1 MDAANSIKNNR
12 NKKNF
17 MSIIKRAVAIIL
29 FAALIL
35 NVFLPV
41 TVLAEGG
48 DEGKKVVR
56 VGWHEPPYFI
66 IDENGRKSGYS
77 YEYQRKVAAYTG
89 WEYEYVEGT
98 WSDLLQMLK
107 EGKIDLMSD
116 VSYSEERTKD
126 MLFTSLPM
134 GTESYYIFISPDNEE
149 ISSDNLSTLNGKRI
163 GVTEGSIQKEYFLE
177 WERIHGINAELVEV
191 NSTEEEAL
199 KMLGTELDAHVTMDV
214 YGTPETAVPVCKIGS
229 SDFYFA
235 VSKKRPDLV
244 TELDAALNR
253 IQDENKYYDQQLHD
267 KYLKSAEANLYL
279 SNLERKW
286 ISNHGAIRVGYQDN
300 YLAFCARDPETGE
313 LTGALADYLKYAST
327 AFENARVEFEPI
339 AYDTMAEAI
348 EAMKN
353 GEIDCVFPANLTDYD
368 AEELGLVMSPAIMRT
383 EMDAIVRSSEQKEF
397 LLKDKV
403 VVAVNEGNT
412 NYELFLAQHFPD
424 WEIAYFKDTPTG
436 LDAIAKGEADCVI
449 ISSYRYSNISRQCEK
464 LRLSSIYSGVEMDY
478 CFAVPE
484 GETELYSI
492 LARTTAVVPDATI
505 HTALTYYSTE
515 DVKVSFG
522 EFIKDN
528 LLIIL
533 AAISVILLI
542 ILILLLRNI
551 RAERKLVKE
560 EQLLKNLNRKVFVDS
575 LTSVRNKGAYTE
587 YIRKLQERID
597 GGEQFDLAIGIFDCN
612 NLKTVNDECGHDK
625 GDIYLKNSCMLICKV
640 FDHSPVFRI
649 GGDEFAVFLMND
661 DFKNREMLEKI
672 FEDKRIAICRDAKNN
687 WEEVHIA
694 YGFAEFDPKQ
704 DPTVSDAA
712 RRADK
717 IMYENK
723 RKMKEKQWAPV

>member
-12 NKKNF
+12 NKKIF

-41 TVLAEGG
+41 TVLAKGG

-191 NSTEEEAL
+191 NGTEEEAL

-267 KYLKSAEANLYL
+267 KYLKSAETNLYL

-449 ISSYRYSNISRQCEK
+449 ISSYRYSNISRQCEN
-464 LRLSSIYSGVEMDY
+464 LRLTSIYSGVEMDY
-478 CFAVPE
+478 YFAVPE

-587 YIRKLQERID
+587 YIRNLQERID

>member
-1 MDAANSIKNNR
+1 MKYTITTRLVHLSAIGDTEITHNATVTLIADTNFQLPITITVTNADYTYDKITGIINLSNPKNNVVITAYATLTLDLTTLPNYEELDYGIHR
-12 NKKNF
+12 VSIVAKASGFLDSEPSDPITFNKLE
-17 MSIIKRAVAIIL
+17 S
-29 FAALIL
+29 
-35 NVFLPV
+35 
-41 TVLAEGG
+41 
-48 DEGKKVVR
+48 
-56 VGWHEPPYFI
+56 PY
-66 IDENGRKSGYS
+66 
-77 YEYQRKVAAYTG
+77 
-89 WEYEYVEGT
+89 
-98 WSDLLQMLK
+98 
-107 EGKIDLMSD
+107 
-116 VSYSEERTKD
+116 
-126 MLFTSLPM
+126 
-134 GTESYYIFISPDNEE
+134 NEE

-267 KYLKSAEANLYL
+267 KYLKSAETNLYL

-313 LTGALADYLKYAST
+313 LTGALADYLNYAST

-464 LRLSSIYSGVEMDY
+464 LRLTSIYSGVEMDY

>member
-1 MDAANSIKNNR
+1 
-12 NKKNF
+12 
-17 MSIIKRAVAIIL
+17 
-29 FAALIL
+29 
-35 NVFLPV
+35 
-41 TVLAEGG
+41 
-48 DEGKKVVR
+48 
-56 VGWHEPPYFI
+56 
-66 IDENGRKSGYS
+66 
-77 YEYQRKVAAYTG
+77 
-89 WEYEYVEGT
+89 
-98 WSDLLQMLK
+98 
-107 EGKIDLMSD
+107 
-116 VSYSEERTKD
+116 
-126 MLFTSLPM
+126 
-134 GTESYYIFISPDNEE
+134 
-149 ISSDNLSTLNGKRI
+149 
-163 GVTEGSIQKEYFLE
+163 
-177 WERIHGINAELVEV
+177 
-191 NSTEEEAL
+191 
-199 KMLGTELDAHVTMDV
+199 
-214 YGTPETAVPVCKIGS
+214 
-229 SDFYFA
+229 
-235 VSKKRPDLV
+235 
-244 TELDAALNR
+244 
-253 IQDENKYYDQQLHD
+253 
-267 KYLKSAEANLYL
+267 
-279 SNLERKW
+279 
-286 ISNHGAIRVGYQDN
+286 
-300 YLAFCARDPETGE
+300 
-313 LTGALADYLKYAST
+313 
-327 AFENARVEFEPI
+327 
-339 AYDTMAEAI
+339 MAEAI

-436 LDAIAKGEADCVI
+436 LDAIAKGEADCVV

-464 LRLSSIYSGVEMDY
+464 LRLTSIYSGVEMDY

>member
-1 MDAANSIKNNR
+1 MDAANSIKKNR

-41 TVLAEGG
+41 TVLAKGG

-191 NSTEEEAL
+191 NGTEEEAL

-267 KYLKSAEANLYL
+267 KYLKSAETNLYL

-436 LDAIAKGEADCVI
+436 LDAIAKGDADCVI

-464 LRLSSIYSGVEMDY
+464 LRLTPIYSGVEMDY

-551 RAERKLVKE
+551 RTERKLVKE

-661 DFKNREMLEKI
+661 DFKNRELLEKI
-672 FEDKRIAICRDAKNN
+672 FEDKRIAICRDAKND

>member
-12 NKKNF
+12 NKKIF

-98 WSDLLQMLK
+98 WTDLLQMLK

-191 NSTEEEAL
+191 NGTEEEAL

>member
-35 NVFLPV
+35 IVFLPV
-41 TVLAEGG
+41 TVLAKGG

-191 NSTEEEAL
+191 NGTEEEAL

-327 AFENARVEFEPI
+327 AFENASVEFEPI

-464 LRLSSIYSGVEMDY
+464 LRLTSIYSGVEMDY

-587 YIRKLQERID
+587 YIRNLQERID

-687 WEEVHIA
+687 WEEIHIA

>member
-1 MDAANSIKNNR
+1 
-12 NKKNF
+12 
-17 MSIIKRAVAIIL
+17 MSMWKA
-29 FAALIL
+29 
-35 NVFLPV
+35 P
-41 TVLAEGG
+41 G
-48 DEGKKVVR
+48 
-56 VGWHEPPYFI
+56 P
-66 IDENGRKSGYS
+66 
-77 YEYQRKVAAYTG
+77 
-89 WEYEYVEGT
+89 
-98 WSDLLQMLK
+98 DLLQMLK

-191 NSTEEEAL
+191 NGTEEEAL

-313 LTGALADYLKYAST
+313 LTGALADYLEYAST

-464 LRLSSIYSGVEMDY
+464 LHLTSIYSGVEMDY
-478 CFAVPE
+478 YFAVPE

-528 LLIIL
+528 LL
-533 AAISVILLI
+533 S
-542 ILILLLRNI
+542 N
-551 RAERKLVKE
+551 
-560 EQLLKNLNRKVFVDS
+560 
-575 LTSVRNKGAYTE
+575 T
-587 YIRKLQERID
+587 
-597 GGEQFDLAIGIFDCN
+597 
-612 NLKTVNDECGHDK
+612 
-625 GDIYLKNSCMLICKV
+625 
-640 FDHSPVFRI
+640 
-649 GGDEFAVFLMND
+649 
-661 DFKNREMLEKI
+661 
-672 FEDKRIAICRDAKNN
+672 
-687 WEEVHIA
+687 
-694 YGFAEFDPKQ
+694 
-704 DPTVSDAA
+704 
-712 RRADK
+712 
-717 IMYENK
+717 
-723 RKMKEKQWAPV
+723 

>member
-41 TVLAEGG
+41 TVLAKGG

-191 NSTEEEAL
+191 NGTEEEAL

-267 KYLKSAEANLYL
+267 KYLKSAETNLYL

-464 LRLSSIYSGVEMDY
+464 LRLTSIYSGVEMDY
-478 CFAVPE
+478 YFAVPE

>member
-12 NKKNF
+12 NKKIF

-41 TVLAEGG
+41 TVLAKGG

-191 NSTEEEAL
+191 NGTEEEAL

-267 KYLKSAEANLYL
+267 KYLKSAETNLYL

-464 LRLSSIYSGVEMDY
+464 LRLTSIYSGVEMDY

-587 YIRKLQERID
+587 YIRNLQERID

>member
-41 TVLAEGG
+41 TVLAKGG

-134 GTESYYIFISPDNEE
+134 GTESYYIFISPENEE

-191 NSTEEEAL
+191 NGTEEEAL

-267 KYLKSAEANLYL
+267 KYLKSAETNLYL

-436 LDAIAKGEADCVI
+436 LDAIAKGEADCVV

-464 LRLSSIYSGVEMDY
+464 LRLTSIYSGVEMDY

>member
-41 TVLAEGG
+41 TVLAKGG

-191 NSTEEEAL
+191 NGTEEEAL

-267 KYLKSAEANLYL
+267 KYLKSAETNLYL

-464 LRLSSIYSGVEMDY
+464 LRLTSIYSGVEMDY

>member
-41 TVLAEGG
+41 TVLAKGG

-163 GVTEGSIQKEYFLE
+163 GVTEGSIQKEYFIE

-191 NSTEEEAL
+191 NGTEEEAL

-267 KYLKSAEANLYL
+267 KYLKSAETNLYL

-436 LDAIAKGEADCVI
+436 LDAIAKGEADCVV

-464 LRLSSIYSGVEMDY
+464 LRLTSIYSGVEMDY

>member
-41 TVLAEGG
+41 TVLAKGG

-89 WEYEYVEGT
+89 WKYEYVEGT

-191 NSTEEEAL
+191 NGTEEEAL

-267 KYLKSAEANLYL
+267 KYLKSAETNLYL

-464 LRLSSIYSGVEMDY
+464 LRLTSIYSGVEMDY

>member
-12 NKKNF
+12 NKKIF

-41 TVLAEGG
+41 TVLAKGG

-191 NSTEEEAL
+191 NGTEEEAL

-267 KYLKSAEANLYL
+267 KYLKSAETNLYL

-327 AFENARVEFEPI
+327 AFENASVEFEPI

-464 LRLSSIYSGVEMDY
+464 LHLTPIYSGVEMDY

>member
-41 TVLAEGG
+41 TVLAKGG

-191 NSTEEEAL
+191 NGTEEEAL

-300 YLAFCARDPETGE
+300 YLAFCARDPEMGE
-313 LTGALADYLKYAST
+313 LTGALADYLKYASI
-327 AFENARVEFEPI
+327 AFENASVEFEPI

-464 LRLSSIYSGVEMDY
+464 LRLTSIYSGVEMDY
-478 CFAVPE
+478 YFAVPE

>member
-41 TVLAEGG
+41 TVLAKGG

-191 NSTEEEAL
+191 NGTEEEAL

-353 GEIDCVFPANLTDYD
+353 GEIDCVFPANLMDYD

-464 LRLSSIYSGVEMDY
+464 LRLTSIYSGVEMDY

>member
-29 FAALIL
+29 FATLIL

-41 TVLAEGG
+41 TVVAKGG

-134 GTESYYIFISPDNEE
+134 GTESYYIFISPENEE

-191 NSTEEEAL
+191 NGTEEEAL

-267 KYLKSAEANLYL
+267 KYLKSAETNLYL

-436 LDAIAKGEADCVI
+436 LDAIAKGEADCVV

-464 LRLSSIYSGVEMDY
+464 LRLTSIYSGVEMDY

>member
-41 TVLAEGG
+41 TVLAKGG

-191 NSTEEEAL
+191 NGTEEEAL

-267 KYLKSAEANLYL
+267 KYLKSAETNLYL

-464 LRLSSIYSGVEMDY
+464 LRLTSIYSGVEMDY

-587 YIRKLQERID
+587 YIRNLQERID

>member
-35 NVFLPV
+35 NVFQPV

-98 WSDLLQMLK
+98 WTDLLQMLK

-191 NSTEEEAL
+191 NGTEEEAL

-464 LRLSSIYSGVEMDY
+464 LRLTSIYSGVEMDY

-717 IMYENK
+717 ITYENK

>member
-1 MDAANSIKNNR
+1 MDAANSIKSNR

-41 TVLAEGG
+41 TVLAKGG

-191 NSTEEEAL
+191 NGTEEEAL

-267 KYLKSAEANLYL
+267 KYLKSAETNLYL

-353 GEIDCVFPANLTDYD
+353 GEIDCVFPANLMDYD

-464 LRLSSIYSGVEMDY
+464 LRLTSIYSGVEMDY

>member
-41 TVLAEGG
+41 TVLAKGG

-191 NSTEEEAL
+191 NGTEEEAL

-464 LRLSSIYSGVEMDY
+464 LRLTSIYSGVEMDY

>member
-1 MDAANSIKNNR
+1 MDAANRIKNNR

-41 TVLAEGG
+41 TVLAKGG

-191 NSTEEEAL
+191 NGTEEEAL

-267 KYLKSAEANLYL
+267 KYLKSAETNLYL

-436 LDAIAKGEADCVI
+436 LDAIAKGEADCVV

-464 LRLSSIYSGVEMDY
+464 LRLTSIYSGVEMDY

>member
-12 NKKNF
+12 NKRIF

-41 TVLAEGG
+41 TVLAKGG

-191 NSTEEEAL
+191 NGTEEEAL

-267 KYLKSAEANLYL
+267 KYLKSAETNLYL

-464 LRLSSIYSGVEMDY
+464 LRLTSIYSGVEMDY